1 MSDPPPRDGDLAET
15 ASWPLMIY
23 LIIIIGV
30 FALGVTARTQGSAI
44 PNLQLRP
51 DQDVVVDELY

>member
-1 MSDPPPRDGDLAET
+1 MSDPPPRDGVLAET

-30 FALGVTARTQGSAI
+30 FALGVTARTQGFAI
-44 PNLQLRP
+44 PNLQL
-51 DQDVVVDELY
+51 